1 MDKLRAGIAGCGTIF
16 HFHHAFIQSYP
27 NAILCAVADRDE
39 KALEKARTVYGIQN
53 CYTSLEEMIRK
64 ESTDVIH
71 ITTPPQTHAYLADIA
86 MNLKNHVFV
95 EKPMTLDHETARRL
109 YDIAEKNDVK
119 LCVDHNHLFDPWM
132 LQAKDVLKDLRP
144 EDISYVESYYGIN
157 PNIPEITGY
166 RKANEIS
173 WIYSL
178 PGGLFHDF
186 LTHPL
191 YLMLEYTGRPRI
203 FQTMARSYGTLLQG
217 LSDELHIMVDGEKA
231 VGKLTVSFNSRPY
244 QHFLKVYHKRAIITV
259 DFNNMTMIANRH
271 TGLPGAVTKIASNL
285 GTAKALSTQTVSNVY
300 RFVTGKLKP
309 YSGMRNCIHGFYDAI
324 LYSSEPPV
332 SRQKALQVLEVM
344 DSVWK
349 DAGRLHPVFNNVL
362 APAGERL
369 PQVKGRVLVTGAGGF
384 LGRRLTEML
393 VEKGFAVRVLVRKLT
408 NIDLFS
414 KLGVDVHYG
423 DLRDELAV
431 AQAIDGMDYVV
442 HAAAAQDGD
451 WDTFDATTVQG
462 TERVLRLCRQ
472 LKVRRV
478 IYISSMSVYQMSGL
492 NRKILIT
499 EDALL
504 EQDPA
509 ARGFYTFSK
518 LQAENVARGLMAAN
532 GNGKVPTVILRPATI
547 YGPGGP
553 VFTPLI
559 GVSLFNK
566 IFMILGK
573 KKLKLPLVYID
584 NLVDAI
590 ILCIEDERSSGH
602 TFNVIDDD
610 VTTKQNYVKKL
621 AQELF
626 PSSHSVALPYWLV
639 RSLVHFQEIAFKAMK
654 KNPVL
659 TRYRLS
665 SASTDVSFSNEKIKN
680 ELSWSP
686 RVSLDE
692 GLSRTFSWFKEN
704 T

>member
-1 MDKLRAGIAGCGTIF
+1 MDKLRVGIVGCGTIF
-16 HFHHAFIQSYP
+16 HFHHAFVQSYP

-39 KALEKARTVYGIQN
+39 KALEKARRTYGIQN
-53 CYTSLEEMIRK
+53 CYADLEEMIDK
-64 ESTDVIH
+64 ESIDVVH
-71 ITTPPQTHAYLADIA
+71 ITTPPQTHAALAETAIK
-86 MNLKNHVFV
+86 LKNHVFI
-95 EKPMTLDHETARRL
+95 EKPMTLDHPTAKKL
-109 YDIAEKNDVK
+109 YDMAAKNNVR

-132 LQAKDVLKDLRP
+132 LQAKDVLKDLRS

-157 PNIPEITGY
+157 PNIPEIMGY

-191 YLMLEYTGRPRI
+191 YLMLEYTGRPLKI
-203 FQTMARSYGTLLQG
+203 QTMARSCGTLIQG
-217 LSDELHIMVDGEKA
+217 LSDELHIMVDGENV
-231 VGKLTVSFNSRPY
+231 VGKLTISFNSRPY
-244 QHFLKVYHKRAIITV
+244 QHFLKIYHKKAIITV

-271 TGLPGAVTKIASNL
+271 AGLPGAVTKIASNL
-285 GTAKALSTQTVSNVY
+285 GAAKALTTQTVSNVY

-309 YSGMRNCIHGFYDAI
+309 YSGMRNCIHGFYDSI
-324 LYSSEPPV
+324 LQSSEPPV
-332 SRQKALQVLEVM
+332 SRTSALQVLEVM

-349 DAGRLHPVFNNVL
+349 DAGRLHPVFDDVIASGCETM
-362 APAGERL
+362 AP
-369 PQVKGRVLVTGAGGF
+369 VKDRVLVTGAGGF

-393 VEKGFAVRVLVRKLT
+393 VEKGYFVRVLVRKLT
-408 NIDLFS
+408 NIDPFRD
-414 KLGVDVHYG
+414 LGVDVHYG

-431 AQAIDGMDYVV
+431 AEAIDGMDYVV
-442 HAAAAQDGD
+442 HAAAAQEGD
-451 WDTFDATTVQG
+451 WDTFDATTVHG
-462 TERVLRLCRQ
+462 TERVLRLARQ

-492 NRKILIT
+492 KKGSLIA
-499 EDALL
+499 EDGLL
-504 EQDPA
+504 EQNPA

-518 LQAENVARGLMAAN
+518 LQAENVTRGLMGVN

-547 YGPGGP
+547 YGPRGP

-573 KKLKLPLVYID
+573 KKMRLPLVYID

-590 ILCIEDERSSGH
+590 ILCIENERSAGH
-602 TFNVIDDD
+602 TFNVIDDE
-610 VTTKQNYVKKL
+610 VTTKRDYVRKL
-621 AQELF
+621 AKELF

-639 RSLVHFQEIAFKAMK
+639 RSLVHFQEIAFKMMK

-665 SASTDVSFSNEKIKN
+665 SASTDVCFSNEKIKK
-680 ELSWSP
+680 EIAWSP
-686 RVSLDE
+686 KVPLDE
-692 GLSRTFSWFKEN
+692 GMSRTFAWFREN
-704 T
+704 G